1 MGDARD
7 ARRVLQ
13 VHPTR
18 RCNLRCLHCYSLS
31 GPHEREELPVEMLLS
46 AIDDAAAEGYDAVSV
61 SGGEPLLYKGLAD
74 VLAHAK
80 GRGMLTAMTT
90 NGMLLT
96 ERRVEP
102 LAGLVDLVAV
112 SIDGMAT
119 SHDSMRA
126 RSGAF
131 RSMRKGLSV
140 LRDHGIH
147 FGLLFTLTQFN
158 LGELP
163 AVGDFAVDEGAWL
176 LQVHPLHDSGAAVEN
191 LPGWVPDS
199 KEMAFASLEALRIL
213 AESRAPIRIQV
224 DSGRREHLLAHP
236 EEVFAAG
243 LPDRYRELPLARLVH
258 PLCIEA
264 SGRVSPLLHG
274 FHAELELGNLH
285 NRPLSELATEWRLT
299 RCPSFYEHCRA
310 GWNTLGRDDAPALL
324 SWYDELS
331 HMPPKR
337 ASVGMSTAIFR

>member
-1 MGDARD
+1 MDDARD

-13 VHPTR
+13 IHPTR

-31 GPHEREELPVEMLLS
+31 GPQEREELPVEMLLS

-61 SGGEPLLYKGLAD
+61 SGGEPLLYKELAGL
-74 VLAHAK
+74 LARAK
-80 GRGMLTAMTT
+80 SHGMLAAMTT

-112 SIDGMAT
+112 SIDGMAAA
-119 SHDSMRA
+119 HDSMRA

-131 RSMRKGLSV
+131 RSMQKGLSV
-140 LRDHGIH
+140 LRNRGIR

-163 AVGDFAVDEGAWL
+163 AVGDFAVREGAWL

-191 LPGWVPDS
+191 LPGSVPDS
-199 KEMAFASLEALRIL
+199 REMAFASLEALRL
-213 AESRAPIRIQV
+213 LTESHVPIRIQV

-243 LPDRYRELPLARLVH
+243 LPDGYREMPLARLVH

-274 FHAELELGNLH
+274 FHTELELGNLRD
-285 NRPLSELATEWRLT
+285 RPLSELANEWRLR
-299 RCPSFYEHCRA
+299 RCPSFYRHCRA
-310 GWNTLGRDDAPALL
+310 GWKTLWRDDAPALL

-331 HMPPKR
+331 HMEPER
-337 ASVGMSTAIFR
+337 ASIETSTAVLG